1 MDCSL
6 LPHQRIPH
14 PQILQ
19 RELSR
24 NPQNCKICETF
35 LLRKF
40 PAIWMSPG
48 ITWHLVSLHMTGFYQ
63 ALLPGVAVPLTLL
76 CGDTAISFLFLQL
89 HEFDELRFDIRAHDC
104 TYFLRA
110 STVEEKDSWVEAI
123 EANRVSHRHH
133 SLKPRLFSHKLWDKS
148 LAWKSMG

>member
-1 MDCSL
+1 
-6 LPHQRIPH
+6 
-14 PQILQ
+14 
-19 RELSR
+19 
-24 NPQNCKICETF
+24 
-35 LLRKF
+35 
-40 PAIWMSPG
+40 
-48 ITWHLVSLHMTGFYQ
+48 MTGFYQ
-63 ALLPGVAVPLTLL
+63 ALLVLQEFERFGVTVPLTLV

-133 SLKPRLFSHKLWDKS
+133 SLKPRLFFSKNCKTKICMEKPGLK
-148 LAWKSMG
+148 AINYREI

>member
-6 LPHQRIPH
+6 LLHQRIPR

-24 NPQNCKICETF
+24 NPQNCKICES
-35 LLRKF
+35 F
-40 PAIWMSPG
+40 PLYECLQAL
-48 ITWHLVSLHMTGFYQ
+48 TWHLVSLHMTGFYQ
-63 ALLPGVAVPLTLL
+63 ALLPGVAVSLTLL

>member
-1 MDCSL
+1 
-6 LPHQRIPH
+6 
-14 PQILQ
+14 
-19 RELSR
+19 
-24 NPQNCKICETF
+24 
-35 LLRKF
+35 
-40 PAIWMSPG
+40 
-48 ITWHLVSLHMTGFYQ
+48 MTGFYQ

-133 SLKPRLFSHKLWDKS
+133 SLKPRLFSHKL
-148 LAWKSMG
+148 